1 MKMIKTDK
9 TSTSSSV
16 VKHFL
21 SAVILSLAL
30 STAVGAAD
38 RPWKLNVTGSHLM
51 TPPRTPSSDPIF
63 TDATAAAGLSTGP
76 GYPFGNPIWGDFDND
91 GDIDLFVD
99 NHFYEAP
106 YLYQNNGD
114 GTFTDIFWTS
124 GIFSEGDKHG
134 SAWTDYDNDGDLD
147 LSITKG
153 AKGGQTL
160 GVKRDELWDNLGPGQ
175 FRNSSRRAGVTNTW
189 GRGRGV
195 AWGDYD
201 NDGYLDLM
209 LGNLKTDLVLLRNN
223 HDATFTD
230 NTAAARLTGIQYIEC
245 TFADY
250 NNDGFID
257 IFCTLAEAQ
266 NTSNDLL
273 LKNNGN
279 GTFRNVTRKA
289 GILPLNNGRSLA
301 WGDYDNDGDLDLFIS
316 RGTDEDPLKQTL
328 YRNNG
333 DGTFTEVTDQAGLGA
348 ISNNRAAAWGDFNN
362 DGYLDLYVVNSGS
375 DPVGKGPNFLY
386 RNNGDG
392 TFTDVA
398 ASVGVDDVVVSRG
411 RGAAWADYDADGFLD
426 LFVTNGEDGT
436 DFVSGPQFL
445 YHNEGNGNQW
455 LEIKLVGT
463 SSNRQAIGTKVTI
476 KTGSSIQYREL
487 NGADGHYLS
496 QGAASLHFGLGQTSV
511 VDKITIKWPSGITNT
526 LTNVEAGQQITVTE
540 AP

>member
-1 MKMIKTDK
+1 MR
-9 TSTSSSV
+9 
-16 VKHFL
+16 F
-21 SAVILSLAL
+21 AVLAVTLIIAL
-30 STAVGAAD
+30 STVAGASD
-38 RPWKLNVTGSHLM
+38 HPWKLNVTGSHI
-51 TPPRTPSSDPIF
+51 TAPPRTPSSDPVF
-63 TDATAAAGLSTGP
+63 TDATAAAGLSTAP
-76 GYPFGNPIWGDFDND
+76 GFPFGNPIWGDFDND
-91 GDIDLFVD
+91 GNLDLFVD
-99 NHFYEAP
+99 NHFYAAP
-106 YLYQNNGD
+106 YLYKNNGD

-153 AKGGQTL
+153 AKGGQSL
-160 GVKRDELWDNLGPGQ
+160 GIKRDELWDNLGPGV

-209 LGNLKTDLVLLRNN
+209 LGNLRTDLLFLRNN
-223 HDATFTD
+223 HDGTFTD

-245 TFADY
+245 VFADY

-257 IFCTLAEAQ
+257 IFCTLAESQ

-279 GTFRNVTRKA
+279 GTFRNVTQRS

-333 DGTFTEVTDQAGLGA
+333 NGTFTEVTDRAGLGA
-348 ISNNRAAAWGDFNN
+348 LSNNRAAAWGDFNN
-362 DGYLDLYVVNSGS
+362 DGFLDLYVVNSGS
-375 DPVGKGPNFLY
+375 DPDGKGPNFLY

-398 ASVGVDDVVVSRG
+398 ASVGVDDLVLSRG
-411 RGAAWADYDADGFLD
+411 RGAAWADYDGDGFLD

-436 DFVSGPQFL
+436 DFISGPQFL
-445 YHNEGNGNQW
+445 FHNEGNANRW

-463 SSNRQAIGTKVTI
+463 VSNRQALGTKVTI
-476 KTGSSIQYREL
+476 KTGSTIQYREL
-487 NGADGHYLS
+487 NGSDGHYLS
-496 QGAASLHFGLGQTSV
+496 QGAAPLHFGLGQISV
-511 VDKITIKWPSGITNT
+511 VDQITIKWPSGVTNT
-526 LTNVEAGQQITVTE
+526 LNNVAGGQLITVTE
-540 AP
+540 TP